1 MQPVSFEDGIMAR
14 LASLFR
20 VAFLPMT
27 LLCVLP
33 LRSETIVLKED
44 RPIPA
49 SLGFGEE
56 LDAEEIVTWYE
67 LEKIAAA
74 ENRIV
79 LSDCGTAGLQDNIA
93 RWIPETGLEFTLK
106 PQSNRRVFLYLDFV
120 GMIDQDMEAIADEQR
135 CRPARRETILP
146 SAKPGPYEWVEV
158 FVNGKRKLITYQG
171 HDVGFTGPIAVPVSR
186 DEFRAGL
193 IHVRIV
199 PSGRL
204 LALWDVFLSHS
215 PPEE

>member
-1 MQPVSFEDGIMAR
+1 MQSGLFEDRIMAP
-14 LASLFR
+14 LVIPFR
-20 VAFLPMT
+20 FAILPMT
-27 LLCVLP
+27 LLFILP

-49 SLGFGEE
+49 SLAFGEE
-56 LDAEEIVTWYE
+56 LESGEIVTWYE

-74 ENRIV
+74 ENRII
-79 LSDCGTAGLQDNIA
+79 LPDCGTAGLQDNIA

-106 PQSNRRVFLYLDFV
+106 PESNRRVFLYLDFV
-120 GMIDQDMEAIADEQR
+120 GMIDQDMVTIADEQR

-146 SAKPGPYEWVEV
+146 GAKPGPYEWVEV
-158 FVNGKRKLITYQG
+158 FVNGNRKLIAYQG
-171 HDVGFTGPIAVPVSR
+171 HDIGFTGPIAVPISR
-186 DEFRAGL
+186 DEFRSGL

-199 PSGRL
+199 PSGRM